1 VAAIKMDYVWAKS
14 NMALIN
20 TSGIQDSHA
29 LDKAVS
35 RRNPTKITELAEL
48 LISKMA
54 AANFEAAIAL
64 IDEAHSE
71 DPSIVTINGKEIP
84 YELHYAQKSTHYLGL
99 REPDASPVLKTAVRA
114 QHFRR

>member
-1 VAAIKMDYVWAKS
+1 MSVCTKS

-20 TSGIQDSHA
+20 TSGIEDSHA

-35 RRNPTKITELAEL
+35 RRNPTKTTELEEL

-64 IDEAHSE
+64 IDKAHSE
-71 DPSIVTINGKEIP
+71 DPTIVTINGKEIP

>member
-1 VAAIKMDYVWAKS
+1 
-14 NMALIN
+14 
-20 TSGIQDSHA
+20 
-29 LDKAVS
+29 
-35 RRNPTKITELAEL
+35 
-48 LISKMA
+48 MA

-71 DPSIVTINGKEIP
+71 DPNVVTVNGKEIP
-84 YELHYAQKSTHYLGL
+84 YELHYAQKSTYYLGL